1 MLYLEYPEVF
11 EISKYGIKFKEEYR
25 GISDILNGMSNGDIL
40 MGYSHKTDYW
50 KKSGRLEKESWAQY
64 GRMFYTDGKALEMAK
79 KIFPEMSH
87 GEGSYKAYVRDI
99 KKSLKLKKELPD
111 FIE

>member
-1 MLYLEYPEVF
+1 MLYLEYPEAF
-11 EISKYGIKFKEEYR
+11 EVSKYGIKFKEEYR

-50 KKSGRLEKESWAQY
+50 KKPGRLEKESWAQY

-79 KIFPEMSH
+79 KIFPEMSQ
-87 GEGSYKAYVRDI
+87 E
-99 KKSLKLKKELPD
+99 
-111 FIE
+111 IEQRIRRLMK